1 MEEPMYIKIH
11 NQIKRD
17 VENHVYKVG
26 DRIPAERQL
35 AVKFG
40 VSRMTLRQAI
50 KTLEEE
56 GILERR
62 LGSGTY
68 VASQKV
74 QEKMSGIMSFT
85 EITQANGQIP
95 SSKLISYQIG
105 KPSLSEKERLNLNP
119 DSEVLRMERIRFADE
134 TPICYEVVTIPYHLV
149 ENLSKDDI
157 STHLYETLNKNGY
170 RIGRVT
176 EHISAAVANEN
187 DARLLNAKKGEA
199 LITRRQVTELS
210 NGQPFEYT
218 RARYVAERF
227 EFTFFI
233 YYTLVITRVFFTL
246 NHL

>member
-17 VENHVYKVG
+17 VENHVYKEG

-227 EFTFFI
+227 EFTFSK
-233 YYTLVITRVFFTL
+233 
-246 NHL
+246 

>member
-1 MEEPMYIKIH
+1 MMEEPMYIRIH

-85 EITQANGQIP
+85 EITKANGQKP
-95 SSKLISYQIG
+95 SSKLISYQVG
-105 KPSLSEKERLNLNP
+105 KPSLSEKERLNLAS
-119 DSEVLRMERIRFADE
+119 DEDVLRMERIRYADQ
-134 TPICYEVVTIPYHLV
+134 TPICYEVVTIPYKLV
-149 ENLSKDDI
+149 ENISKEDI
-157 STHLYETLNKNGY
+157 STHLYEALSKNNY
-170 RIGRVT
+170 EIGKVT
-176 EHISAAVANEN
+176 EHISAAVANEQ
-187 DARLLNAKKGEA
+187 DARLLNARKGEA

-210 NGQPFEYT
+210 NGSPFEYT

-227 EFTFFI
+227 EFTFSK
-233 YYTLVITRVFFTL
+233 
-246 NHL
+246 

>member
-1 MEEPMYIKIH
+1 MKFGGERTMEEPMYIKIH

-187 DARLLNAKKGEA
+187 DARLLNTKKGEA

-227 EFTFFI
+227 EFTFSK
-233 YYTLVITRVFFTL
+233 
-246 NHL
+246 

>member
-1 MEEPMYIKIH
+1 MEEPMYIRIH

-17 VENHVYKVG
+17 IEKHVYKVG

-50 KTLEEE
+50 KTLEDE

-74 QEKMSGIMSFT
+74 QERMSGIMSFT
-85 EITQANGQIP
+85 EITEANGQTP
-95 SSKLISYQIG
+95 SSKLITYQIG
-105 KPSLSEKERLNLNP
+105 KPSLSEKERLGIKP
-119 DSEVLRMERIRFADE
+119 DDEVLRMERIRFADD
-134 TPICYEVVTIPYHLV
+134 TPICHEVVTIPYHV
-149 ENLSKDDI
+149 VKEMSKDDI
-157 STHLYETLNKNGY
+157 STHLYETLEKSGY
-170 RIGRVT
+170 QIGRVT
-176 EHISAAVANEN
+176 EHISAAVCNEN
-187 DARLLNAKKGEA
+187 DARLLKAKKGEA

-210 NGQPFEYT
+210 DGKPFEYT

-227 EFTFFI
+227 EFTFSK
-233 YYTLVITRVFFTL
+233 
-246 NHL
+246 

>member
-210 NGQPFEYT
+210 NGQTFEYT

-227 EFTFFI
+227 EFTFSK
-233 YYTLVITRVFFTL
+233 
-246 NHL
+246 

>member
-1 MEEPMYIKIH
+1 MKFGGERTMEEPMYIKIH

-157 STHLYETLNKNGY
+157 STHLYETLNKNGDWAD
-170 RIGRVT
+170 I
-176 EHISAAVANEN
+176 
-187 DARLLNAKKGEA
+187 
-199 LITRRQVTELS
+199 
-210 NGQPFEYT
+210 
-218 RARYVAERF
+218 
-227 EFTFFI
+227 
-233 YYTLVITRVFFTL
+233 
-246 NHL
+246 

>member
-1 MEEPMYIKIH
+1 MYIKIH

-26 DRIPAERQL
+26 DRIPAERPL

-68 VASQKV
+68 VDSQKV

-157 STHLYETLNKNGY
+157 STHLYETLNKNVY

-176 EHISAAVANEN
+176 EHISAEVANEN

-227 EFTFFI
+227 EFTFSK
-233 YYTLVITRVFFTL
+233 
-246 NHL
+246 

>member
-1 MEEPMYIKIH
+1 MEEPMYIRIH

-17 VENHVYKVG
+17 IEKHVYKVG

-50 KTLEEE
+50 KTLEDE

-74 QEKMSGIMSFT
+74 QERMSGIMSFT
-85 EITQANGQIP
+85 EITEANGQTP
-95 SSKLISYQIG
+95 SSKLITYQIG
-105 KPSLSEKERLNLNP
+105 KPSLSEKERLGIKP
-119 DSEVLRMERIRFADE
+119 DDEVLRMERIRFADD
-134 TPICYEVVTIPYHLV
+134 TPICHEVVTIPYHVV
-149 ENLSKDDI
+149 EKMSKNDI
-157 STHLYETLNKNGY
+157 STHLYETLEKNGY
-170 RIGRVT
+170 QIGRVT
-176 EHISAAVANEN
+176 EHISAAVCNEN
-187 DARLLNAKKGEA
+187 DARLLKAKKGEA

-210 NGQPFEYT
+210 DGKPFEYT

-227 EFTFFI
+227 EFTFSK
-233 YYTLVITRVFFTL
+233 
-246 NHL
+246 

>member
-1 MEEPMYIKIH
+1 MEEPMYIRIH

-17 VENHVYKVG
+17 IEKHVYKVG

-50 KTLEEE
+50 KTLEDE

-74 QEKMSGIMSFT
+74 QERMSGVMSFT
-85 EITQANGQIP
+85 EITKANGQVP

-105 KPSLSEKERLNLNP
+105 QPSLSEKERLKLKDGEN
-119 DSEVLRMERIRFADE
+119 VLRMERIRYADDV
-134 TPICYEVVTIPYHLV
+134 PICHEVVTIPYSLV
-149 ENLSKDDI
+149 KNDSKEDI
-157 STHLYETLNKNGY
+157 STHLYETLDRNGY
-170 RIGRVT
+170 EIGNVT
-176 EHISAAVANEN
+176 EHISASVANEN
-187 DARLLNAKKGEA
+187 DARLLKARKGEA
-199 LITRRQVTELS
+199 LITRRQVTELAD
-210 NGQPFEYT
+210 GKPFEYT

-227 EFTFFI
+227 EFS
-233 YYTLVITRVFFTL
+233 FTK
-246 NHL
+246 

>member
-1 MEEPMYIKIH
+1 MEEPMYIRIH

-17 VENHVYKVG
+17 IETHVYKVG

-68 VASQKV
+68 VANQKV

-85 EITQANGQIP
+85 EITKANGQKP
-95 SSKLISYQIG
+95 SSKLILYQIG
-105 KPSLSEKERLNLNP
+105 KPSLSEKEKLKLKS
-119 DSEVLRMERIRFADE
+119 DADVLRMERIRYADDV
-134 TPICYEVVTIPYHLV
+134 PICHEIVTIPYSLV
-149 ENLSKDDI
+149 KNNSKEEI
-157 STHLYETLNKNGY
+157 SSHLYETLEKNGY
-170 RIGRVT
+170 QIGKVT
-176 EHISAAVANEN
+176 EHISASISNEN
-187 DARLLNAKKGEA
+187 EARLLKVKKGIA

-210 NGQPFEYT
+210 DGQPFEYT
-218 RARYVAERF
+218 RASYVAERF
-227 EFTFFI
+227 EFTFSK
-233 YYTLVITRVFFTL
+233 
-246 NHL
+246 

>member
-1 MEEPMYIKIH
+1 MEEPMYIRIH

-17 VENHVYKVG
+17 IEKHVYKVG

-85 EITQANGQIP
+85 QITEANGQTP
-95 SSKLISYQIG
+95 SSKVISYQIG
-105 KPSLSEKERLNLNP
+105 QPSLSEKERLHL
-119 DSEVLRMERIRFADE
+119 DAQASILRMERIRYADDV
-134 TPICYEVVTIPYHLV
+134 PICHEVVTVPYDLV
-149 ENLSKDDI
+149 KNNSKEEI
-157 STHLYETLNKNGY
+157 SSHLYETLEKNGN

-176 EHISAAVANEN
+176 EYISASVCNEQ
-187 DARLLNAKKGEA
+187 DARLLQAKKGQA
-199 LITRRQVTELS
+199 LITRRQVTELT
-210 NGQPFEYT
+210 NGRPFEYT

-227 EFTFFI
+227 EFTFSK
-233 YYTLVITRVFFTL
+233 
-246 NHL
+246 

>member
-11 NQIKRD
+11 NQIKHD
-17 VENHVYKVG
+17 IENHVYKVG

-35 AVKFG
+35 SVRFG

-85 EITQANGQIP
+85 EITKANGQVP
-95 SSKLISYQIG
+95 SSKLISYQVG
-105 KPSLSEKERLNLNP
+105 NPSLSEKERLALKQYEN
-119 DSEVLRMERIRFADE
+119 VLRMERIRYADDV
-134 TPICYEVVTIPYHLV
+134 PICYEVVTVPYYLV
-149 ENLSKDDI
+149 KDFSKEDI
-157 STHLYETLNKNGY
+157 SSHLYETLEKRSGFKM
-170 RIGRVT
+170 GKAT
-176 EHISAAVANEN
+176 EYISATIANEQ
-187 DARLLNAKKGEA
+187 DARLLKAKKGEP

-210 NGQPFEYT
+210 SGQPFEYT

-227 EFTFFI
+227 EFTFSKQNLKDKTKTPI
-233 YYTLVITRVFFTL
+233 SLI
-246 NHL
+246 N

>member
-95 SSKLISYQIG
+95 SSKLVSYQIG

-227 EFTFFI
+227 EFTFSK
-233 YYTLVITRVFFTL
+233 
-246 NHL
+246 

>member
-1 MEEPMYIKIH
+1 MEEPMYIRIH

-17 VENHVYKVG
+17 IEKHVYKVG

-50 KTLEEE
+50 KTLEDE

-85 EITQANGQIP
+85 EITEANGQTP
-95 SSKLISYQIG
+95 SSKLITYQVG
-105 KPSLSEKERLNLNP
+105 KPSLSEKERLGIKP
-119 DSEVLRMERIRFADE
+119 EDEVLRMERIRFADD
-134 TPICYEVVTIPYHLV
+134 TPICHEVVTIPYKLV
-149 ENLSKDDI
+149 EDISKDDI
-157 STHLYETLNKNGY
+157 STHLYETLEKNGY
-170 RIGRVT
+170 QIGRVT
-176 EHISAAVANEN
+176 EHISAAVCNEN
-187 DARLLNAKKGEA
+187 DACLLKAKKCEA

-210 NGQPFEYT
+210 DGKPFEYT

-227 EFTFFI
+227 EFTFSK
-233 YYTLVITRVFFTL
+233 
-246 NHL
+246 

>member
-1 MEEPMYIKIH
+1 MKFGGERTMEEPMYIKIH

-187 DARLLNAKKGEA
+187 DARLLNAKRGEA

-227 EFTFFI
+227 EFTFSK
-233 YYTLVITRVFFTL
+233 
-246 NHL
+246 

>member
-1 MEEPMYIKIH
+1 MKFGGERTMEEPMYIKIH

-105 KPSLSEKERLNLNP
+105 KPSLSEKGRLNLNP

-227 EFTFFI
+227 EFTFSK
-233 YYTLVITRVFFTL
+233 
-246 NHL
+246 